1 MKTGLNLRIRENLK
15 ALGFAHTLANIDNM
29 LRNAKENGS
38 DYEEFLLALTDEELQ
53 IRDENRLKRKLR
65 DARFPLL
72 KTLEMLDYE
81 AVPELDRR
89 LVRELET
96 GAYIGIR
103 RNVIFVGKSGAGKTH
118 LATALGVCACRQGVS
133 VRFVTGC
140 GLANELIEARSSK
153 TLGSVIQK
161 YAKCGLLIIDELG
174 YVPFSRESSELLF
187 QIFAERHERG
197 SVIITTNLG
206 FADWTK
212 VFGEPALTAALL
224 DRVTH
229 RAHIFNCNWESY
241 RLKDTLKNR
250 KKIKEE
256 EVN

>member
-15 ALGFAHTLANIDNM
+15 ALGFAHTLANIDNI
-29 LRNAKENGS
+29 LRNARESGS

-103 RNVIFVGKSGAGKTH
+103 VNQSHCYRCGFN
-118 LATALGVCACRQGVS
+118 L
-133 VRFVTGC
+133 VRRCSKDGLEGFRSWVTGRDLC
-140 GLANELIEARSSK
+140 DQHK
-153 TLGSVIQK
+153 P
-161 YAKCGLLIIDELG
+161 YAGRGGKCI
-174 YVPFSRESSELLF
+174 SRLRHRQERTPISISGCRDR
-187 QIFAERHERG
+187 ADHERHIRHFR
-197 SVIITTNLG
+197 N
-206 FADWTK
+206 
-212 VFGEPALTAALL
+212 
-224 DRVTH
+224 
-229 RAHIFNCNWESY
+229 
-241 RLKDTLKNR
+241 NR
-250 KKIKEE
+250 RPQ
-256 EVN
+256 